1 MSQTNSTEAPSSPII
16 EFDEEFTPPPS
27 PTTLFNS
34 TAPAEED
41 ETFTTQPKESEPT
54 EPKQTKGANKKKTT
68 KKTVTQDPQPEKRK
82 RGRPKGTTKT
92 TTETVTTPPP
102 KKKSRSL
109 LEEESTALIDAVVY
123 HKSNWDRNIKP
134 LLEFKTRE
142 QLIDHYQYI
151 TTKKNKKQSTGLG
164 RSKRTKV
171 VENICSED
179 SGSSPSE
186 DEVRELD
193 NRESSIQNFEQTQ
206 ADFTLSSGDVNTV
219 VDVDNFSKDTRDLKK
234 IRRQEILRREQ
245 EKQELSNKIRQQEV
259 EKDDDKK
266 MRMMMNTTM
275 MAVMSKLV
283 NSLDDDKPN
292 KKSSDQDTED
302 LNDFRLASLEQNV
315 KSLQS
320 SQKDI
325 LSLLQDLSR
334 NMNKE

>member
-41 ETFTTQPKESEPT
+41 ETFTTQPKESEST
-54 EPKQTKGANKKKTT
+54 EPKQTKGANKKKST
-68 KKTVTQDPQPEKRK
+68 KKAITQDPQPEKRK
-82 RGRPKGTTKT
+82 RGRLKGTTKT
-92 TTETVTTPPP
+92 SMETVTTPLP

-123 HKSNWDRNIKP
+123 HKSNWDRVTNDENIKP

-142 QLIDHYQYI
+142 QLIDHYRYI

-186 DEVRELD
+186 DKVCELD
-193 NRESSIQNFEQTQ
+193 NCESAIQNFEQTQ
-206 ADFTLSSGDVNTV
+206 ADFTLSSSDVNTV

-234 IRRQEILRREQ
+234 IR
-245 EKQELSNKIRQQEV
+245 
-259 EKDDDKK
+259 
-266 MRMMMNTTM
+266 
-275 MAVMSKLV
+275 
-283 NSLDDDKPN
+283 
-292 KKSSDQDTED
+292 
-302 LNDFRLASLEQNV
+302 
-315 KSLQS
+315 
-320 SQKDI
+320 
-325 LSLLQDLSR
+325 
-334 NMNKE
+334 